1 MDLTKEY
8 LDEKLSGLATKEDLK
23 GFATKEDL
31 IEAVKPLAIKD
42 ELSELARMTADGF
55 AEAAKQRSV
64 EAIWRELTDVR
75 KIIDKMFEQIDKN
88 IEMRLLHEE
97 ELLELRTRVEKLE
110 NSFKKINVQGV

>member
-8 LDEKLSGLATKEDLK
+8 LDEKLTGLATKEDLK

-75 KIIDKMFEQIDKN
+75 KI
-88 IEMRLLHEE
+88 
-97 ELLELRTRVEKLE
+97 VEKLE
-110 NSFKKINVQGV
+110 NSFTKINVQGV